1 MLEVT
6 QMSANSICKKRWKE
20 TLVYMVD
27 YAKMRIH
34 SIFLVPFP
42 TFFFHQLLLLL
53 LLDTNA
59 IPLTMARQGRLG

>member
-1 MLEVT
+1 MLEVI

-20 TLVYMVD
+20 TLAYMVD
-27 YAKMRIH
+27 YAKMRSH

-42 TFFFHQLLLLL
+42 TSVLHQLLL
-53 LLDTNA
+53 DPIA